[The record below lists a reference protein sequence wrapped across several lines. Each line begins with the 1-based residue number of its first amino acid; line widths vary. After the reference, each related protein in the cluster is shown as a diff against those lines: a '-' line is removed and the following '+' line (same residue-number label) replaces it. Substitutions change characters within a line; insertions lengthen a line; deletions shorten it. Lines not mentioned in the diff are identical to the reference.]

1 MRKKL
6 TGILDLL
13 PCRELG
19 YKDEEDHIRD
29 CKEVEE
35 KKRKQILL
43 MEKEAA
49 LRDREREVALLRNTQ
64 MLDEDDDGFVGE
76 MASEDAMKMIGAN
89 DETAAKE
96 YDNEEDEEMAM
107 ARQLEQL
114 EDGADGDEEY
124 EEDND
129 EESAVDGS
137 SEEVVSDETK
147 STVESFEEKMVED
160 ENVTDADTTTKLEED
175 IVTSG
180 SLIQSTAVTPS
191 CSNAEEES
199 SDMSPEEG
207 AFDMNGVTS
216 DFANDDDELVE
227 VNDAP
232 NVSRSSRESTHMDEE
247 DALPDTDQNLYD
259 HVDDTNLSNASTTAP
274 EEQATSNKPKNSAW
288 QAILLKEKA
297 ALAKEKRRQRKNGGL
312 VEAEAE
318 EEEEEEGI
326 VGLEDFGFS
335 VSKKKDDDEEDDGD
349 VDQDD
354 LDHVVDDVSDGE
366 GDEEAG
372 EVARKRLEQAEEK
385 ERHKEII
392 RRMREGYDGRRGGI
406 ASGVGGA
413 RGTLRFDQLVAA
425 DNRGDAKRLGLLNDD
440 ELNSDDEQDENKETK
455 KDDEEEDEAA
465 LLGKWALGYDASMI
479 CMYIT

>member
-1 MRKKL
+1 MDVCVIVYHIWY
-6 TGILDLL
+6 ILLCVHTKCINL
-13 PCRELG
+13 PFTRDRELG

-29 CKEVEE
+29 CREAEE
-35 KKRKQILL
+35 KKRKQILVL
-43 MEKEAA
+43 EKEAA
-49 LRDREREVALLRNTQ
+49 LRDRERETALLRSQ
-64 MLDEDDDGFVGE
+64 VLDDDDTGFVGE
-76 MASEDAMKMIGAN
+76 IARDDAMKMLGAN
-89 DETAAKE
+89 DATATMF
-96 YDNEEDEEMAM
+96 DDEEDEEMAM
-107 ARQLEQL
+107 ARELEQL
-114 EDGADGDEEY
+114 EDDDVDGADGYGDE
-124 EEDND
+124 ND
-129 EESAVDGS
+129 EGSVVDEDSQELVADESKSPIETVQEVANGPDATTAAMLEADVSTQSMVVTPKNDFGDEGTSDKCPEASAVHVDGIRA
-137 SEEVVSDETK
+137 
-147 STVESFEEKMVED
+147 
-160 ENVTDADTTTKLEED
+160 N
-175 IVTSG
+175 
-180 SLIQSTAVTPS
+180 
-191 CSNAEEES
+191 
-199 SDMSPEEG
+199 
-207 AFDMNGVTS
+207 
-216 DFANDDDELVE
+216 FANDNNEAGE
-227 VNDAP
+227 VNEAP
-232 NVSRSSRESTHMDEE
+232 NVSRSSRENSHMDEKDAALDVDESLHDQIE
-247 DALPDTDQNLYD
+247 DN
-259 HVDDTNLSNASTTAP
+259 NLSDETTR
-274 EEQATSNKPKNSAW
+274 EEKSTSNKPKNSAW

-335 VSKKKDDDEEDDGD
+335 VSKKKDDDDEDDGD
-349 VDQDD
+349 VDEDD

-440 ELNSDDEQDENKETK
+440 EMNSDDEQDDNKETK

-465 LLGKWALGYDASMI
+465 LLGE
-479 CMYIT
+479 

>member
-1 MRKKL
+1 M
-6 TGILDLL
+6 
-13 PCRELG
+13 G

-29 CKEVEE
+29 CREAEE
-35 KKRKQILL
+35 KKRKQILVL
-43 MEKEAA
+43 EKEAA
-49 LRDREREVALLRNTQ
+49 LRDRERETALLRSQ
-64 MLDEDDDGFVGE
+64 VLDDDDTGFMGE
-76 MASEDAMKMIGAN
+76 IARDDAMKMLGAN
-89 DETAAKE
+89 DATATK
-96 YDNEEDEEMAM
+96 YDDEEDEEMAM
-107 ARQLEQL
+107 ARELEQL
-114 EDGADGDEEY
+114 EDDDVDGEDGYGAENDEGSVVNEESQELVADESKFPIETVEEVANGPDAKTAAILEADVSTQSMVVTPKDDFGDEEMSNKCP
-124 EEDND
+124 DA
-129 EESAVDGS
+129 SAVYIDGS
-137 SEEVVSDETK
+137 TSNFANDKNEAGEV
-147 STVESFEEKMVED
+147 
-160 ENVTDADTTTKLEED
+160 
-175 IVTSG
+175 
-180 SLIQSTAVTPS
+180 
-191 CSNAEEES
+191 
-199 SDMSPEEG
+199 
-207 AFDMNGVTS
+207 
-216 DFANDDDELVE
+216 NDDDEAGE

-232 NVSRSSRESTHMDEE
+232 NVSRSSRENSHMGEEYAAPDADESLHDNVE
-247 DALPDTDQNLYD
+247 DN
-259 HVDDTNLSNASTTAP
+259 NLSDGNTREDKS
-274 EEQATSNKPKNSAW
+274 TSNKPKNSAW

-335 VSKKKDDDEEDDGD
+335 VSKKKDDEDEDDGD
-349 VDQDD
+349 VDEDD

-440 ELNSDDEQDENKETK
+440 EMNSDDEQDDNKETK

-465 LLGKWALGYDASMI
+465 LLGE
-479 CMYIT
+479 